1 MRRIGNDGDAR
12 AAMEMREIIEDMK
25 RKNDARMDDVDKKM
39 NGIETVLAGISA
51 SISLTQKNVEDV
63 VAAHK
68 VDRERHRDDRV
79 IIVSSIFIAG
89 IMHPYASFI
98 IAGVIL
104 GIIIIQTVMSRRG

>member
-25 RKNDARMDDVDKKM
+25 RKNDARMDEVDKK
-39 NGIETVLAGISA
+39 IAKVETVLAGISA
-51 SISLTQKNVEDV
+51 NISLAQKNVEDV
-63 VAAHK
+63 ASTHK
-68 VDRERHRDDRV
+68 VDRERSRDDRV

-98 IAGVIL
+98 IAGVVL